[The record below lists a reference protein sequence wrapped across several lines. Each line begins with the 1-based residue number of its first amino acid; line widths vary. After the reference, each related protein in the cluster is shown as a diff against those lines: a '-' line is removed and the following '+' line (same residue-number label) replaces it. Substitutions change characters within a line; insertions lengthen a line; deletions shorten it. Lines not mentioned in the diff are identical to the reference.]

1 MRSSDPDLDARA
13 FRTGRVALPD
23 TAVAGHG
30 GKEGGAPAFAPSR
43 SGGVYAEKV
52 HESQVFSAEIGL
64 FETRSY
70 GWWRAWLQSLA
81 RRMMRRAT
89 LDSRLR
95 GNDEGWCGTE

>member
-64 FETRSY
+64 FERGSY

-81 RRMMRRAT
+81 RGR
-89 LDSRLR
+89 
-95 GNDEGWCGTE
+95 

>member
-43 SGGVYAEKV
+43 SGGCYAEKV
-52 HESQVFSAEIGL
+52 YESQVFSVEIGL
-64 FETRSY
+64 FERGSY
-70 GWWRAWLQSLA
+70 GRWRGRLRSLA
-81 RRMMRRAT
+81 RRR
-89 LDSRLR
+89 
-95 GNDEGWCGTE
+95 